1 MKNVFL
7 FSIIASLVLFSHTF
21 GNEQRALNV
30 VPQVDLKRYMGT
42 WYEIARLPN
51 TFQKQ
56 CMSDVTAI
64 YEMNEKDEISV
75 TNQCLTEDGMMSKAQ
90 GEVKKSSDTEPNSK
104 LKVRFAPAFLSFLP
118 FVWGDYWILQLGEDY
133 SYAVIGEPDRKYLWI
148 LSRTQKMDETLY
160 QSLLTKTQEQ
170 GYDISN
176 LQRTIQT
183 IK

>member
-7 FSIIASLVLFSHTF
+7 FPIIASLVIFSYVF
-21 GNEQRALNV
+21 GSEQQALNV
-30 VPQVDLKRYMGT
+30 TSQVDLKRYMGM

-51 TFQKQ
+51 TFQNQ
-56 CMSDVTAI
+56 CVSDVTAI
-64 YEMNEKDEISV
+64 YEMNDKGEISV
-75 TNQCLTEDGMMSKAQ
+75 TNLCLTEDGTMSKAQ
-90 GEVKKSSDTEPNSK
+90 GEVKKSSDTEPNTK
-104 LKVRFAPAFLSFLP
+104 LKVRFAPAFLSFFP

-133 SYAVIGEPDRKYLWI
+133 SYAVIGGPDRKYLWI

-160 QSLLTKTQEQ
+160 QTLLTKIQEE

-176 LQRTIQT
+176 LQRTKQT